1 MANDVGKPG
10 LSTFGWLLLGGAAY
24 AVLRNP
30 ERRDKLLQSVKG
42 LTGKLSPSQ
51 GGGTAGSIT
60 GTDTTK
66 TNA

>member
-30 ERRDKLLQSVKG
+30 ERRDKLLQSIKG
-42 LTGKLSPSQ
+42 MTGKLTPQS
-51 GGGTAGSIT
+51 GGTAGSIT
-60 GTDTTK
+60 SIDSSK